1 MEQEKQRIDQQKLK
15 EEQEFTAM
23 KESEEIDYKEKVL
36 QIYKV
41 LCEMNQQPTNEEEF
55 LVFVKVINE
64 IAQQLPVPVQV
75 RPE

>member
-36 QIYKV
+36 
-41 LCEMNQQPTNEEEF
+41 
-55 LVFVKVINE
+55 
-64 IAQQLPVPVQV
+64 
-75 RPE
+75 